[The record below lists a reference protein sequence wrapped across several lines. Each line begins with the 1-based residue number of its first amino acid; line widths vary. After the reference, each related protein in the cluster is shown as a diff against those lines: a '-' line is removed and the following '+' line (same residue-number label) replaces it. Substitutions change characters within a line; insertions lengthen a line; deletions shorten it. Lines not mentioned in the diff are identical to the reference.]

1 MFQRNLQLSVHPNA
15 LSAIEPSKLMT
26 LDWSSPR
33 APAEGEM
40 QKGNLLKVESVVGYS
55 QRLQDDLQKLG
66 IKIKKHEENLRF
78 LKTQID
84 QLDESILDMQVS
96 LGNCHS
102 SNGKSMENDGNKEF
116 QNEEKTIEQILQQ
129 EKSAAG
135 VVCQLRSHHG
145 TQAPH
150 LPLTKEVLGTVATL
164 GKVNDDNLSRL
175 FSEYLGLETMM
186 AIVCKTREGVK
197 ALETYDSEGEI
208 NKSTG
213 LHGLG
218 SSIGRHV
225 DGRFLVISLE
235 DLRQESP
242 FYLLNWAGND
252 TMFKF
257 QYPSKCIFSCRPYS
271 GDLIADDP
279 QRRLAILKPRLP
291 SGKCPPGFLGFAVNM
306 INLDNTNLYFMTAGG
321 QGLRETLF
329 YRLFFRLQVYRTRAE
344 MELALPCISD
354 GALSL
359 DGGIIRSN
367 GVYYLG
373 SREEVKVRFP
383 VSSGPPVLS
392 IEYVETAGRIKTM
405 AWDRERVTDDM
416 QREQTLL
423 DHSKRSFELKKQE
436 YVKFLAESSSLTV
449 EMKLSGGVFASQ
461 KEHKAKL
468 QTAESGTALL
478 SKYLICPGRKEIE
491 EQAVKG

>member
-15 LSAIEPSKLMT
+15 LSTIEPSKLMT
-26 LDWSSPR
+26 LDWSGPR

-40 QKGNLLKVESVVGYS
+40 QMGSLLKVESVVGYS
-55 QRLQDDLQKLG
+55 QKLQDDLQKLG

-96 LGNCHS
+96 LGNYHS
-102 SNGKSMENDGNKEF
+102 SNGKSMENDSNKEF

-150 LPLTKEVLGTVATL
+150 LPLMKEVLGTVATL

-235 DLRQESP
+235 DLR
-242 FYLLNWAGND
+242 
-252 TMFKF
+252 
-257 QYPSKCIFSCRPYS
+257 PYS
-271 GDLIADDP
+271 GDLMADDP

-291 SGKCPPGFLGFAVNM
+291 SGKCPPGFIGFAVNM
-306 INLDNTNLYFMTAGG
+306 INLDDTNLYFMTAGG
-321 QGLRETLF
+321 QGLRDTLF
-329 YRLFFRLQVYRTRAE
+329 YCLFSRLQVYRTRAE

-359 DGGIIRSN
+359 DGGMIRSN

-383 VSSGPPVLS
+383 VSSGPPVLP
-392 IEYVETAGRIKTM
+392 IQYVETAGRIKTM
-405 AWDRERVTDDM
+405 AWDRERIADDM

-423 DHSKRSFELKKQE
+423 DHSKKSFELKKQE
-436 YVKFLAESSSLTV
+436 YVKFLAESSSLAV
-449 EMKLSGGVFASQ
+449 EHHVHMGGT
-461 KEHKAKL
+461 KNGL
-468 QTAESGTALL
+468 
-478 SKYLICPGRKEIE
+478 R
-491 EQAVKG
+491 